1 MAEMNLSKFHS
12 STHSAAL
19 GFYRQSL
26 KRIKN
31 NVFVTTSLYNG
42 TPHSKQRMEIS
53 SSPFLDA
60 KKALYLVIV
69 GTFFFTNCGTDVP
82 ENTDIVSSATDSGSD
97 DSEDSRTISGTAPTS
112 TDGSLTV
119 VLLEPRTSQQF
130 SAPDEPVQMDQLGM
144 EFLPPV
150 LLATVGQ
157 PVHFHNGE
165 DILHNVRVYNI
176 DTKETA
182 FNISTP
188 IGGTY
193 EHYFD
198 TAGTYRVACD
208 IHPQMGA
215 SVVIAATPYATVAER
230 NGRFTLDNISPGQYT
245 ATIQAGPDRL
255 QRSVTIAADT
265 TELDLTDN

>member
-1 MAEMNLSKFHS
+1 MQVLIS
-12 STHSAAL
+12 
-19 GFYRQSL
+19 GFRD
-26 KRIKN
+26 I
-31 NVFVTTSLYNG
+31 G
-42 TPHSKQRMEIS
+42 
-53 SSPFLDA
+53 
-60 KKALYLVIV
+60 KAICLVIAAA
-69 GTFFFTNCGTDVP
+69 FFTINCGNSAQN
-82 ENTDIVSSATDSGSD
+82 NTEIASSVADSAPD
-97 DSEDSRTISGTAPTS
+97 DTEESRTISGIAPTS

-119 VLLEPRTSQQF
+119 ILLEPRTSQGF

-176 DTKETA
+176 DTRETA

-230 NGRFTLDNISPGQYT
+230 NGRFTLDNVSPGQYT

-255 QRSVTIAADT
+255 QRSVTINADT

>member
-1 MAEMNLSKFHS
+1 MKVQNSRFCFINR
-12 STHSAAL
+12 AL
-19 GFYRQSL
+19 C
-26 KRIKN
+26 
-31 NVFVTTSLYNG
+31 
-42 TPHSKQRMEIS
+42 
-53 SSPFLDA
+53 
-60 KKALYLVIV
+60 LVIV
-69 GTFFFTNCGTDVP
+69 GSVSLAHCARSHEEAT
-82 ENTDIVSSATDSGSD
+82 ENSLPSVNLDREEPGDA
-97 DSEDSRTISGTAPTS
+97 RTISGTAPTS

-130 SAPDEPVQMDQLGM
+130 PAPDEPVQMDQLGM

-176 DTKETA
+176 DTRETA

-230 NGRFTLDNISPGQYT
+230 NGRFTLDNISPGQYLSL
-245 ATIQAGPDRL
+245 IH
-255 QRSVTIAADT
+255 I
-265 TELDLTDN
+265 

>member
-1 MAEMNLSKFHS
+1 MKVQNSRFCFINR
-12 STHSAAL
+12 AL
-19 GFYRQSL
+19 C
-26 KRIKN
+26 
-31 NVFVTTSLYNG
+31 
-42 TPHSKQRMEIS
+42 
-53 SSPFLDA
+53 
-60 KKALYLVIV
+60 LVIV
-69 GTFFFTNCGTDVP
+69 GSVSLAHCASSHEEAT
-82 ENTDIVSSATDSGSD
+82 ENSLPSVNLDREEPGDA
-97 DSEDSRTISGTAPTS
+97 RTISGTAPTS

-130 SAPDEPVQMDQLGM
+130 PAPDEPVQMDQLGM

-176 DTKETA
+176 DTRETA

>member
-1 MAEMNLSKFHS
+1 MKVQGFHFRDS
-12 STHSAAL
+12 N
-19 GFYRQSL
+19 
-26 KRIKN
+26 KVIC
-31 NVFVTTSLYNG
+31 
-42 TPHSKQRMEIS
+42 
-53 SSPFLDA
+53 
-60 KKALYLVIV
+60 LVILAAFTV
-69 GTFFFTNCGTDVP
+69 TNCV
-82 ENTDIVSSATDSGSD
+82 DSRGGHTELLPPAV
-97 DSEDSRTISGTAPTS
+97 DSKPDEAGDGRTISGTARTS
-112 TDGSLTV
+112 SDGSLTV
-119 VLLEPRTSQQF
+119 VLLEPQTSQEF
-130 SAPDEPVQMDQLGM
+130 SVPDEPVQMDQLGM

-215 SVVIAATPYATVAER
+215 SVVVSAAPFATVAER
-230 NGRFTLDNISPGQYT
+230 SGRFTLDNISPGQYM
-245 ATIQAGPDRL
+245 ATIHAGPERS

-265 TELDLTDN
+265 TELDLTEN